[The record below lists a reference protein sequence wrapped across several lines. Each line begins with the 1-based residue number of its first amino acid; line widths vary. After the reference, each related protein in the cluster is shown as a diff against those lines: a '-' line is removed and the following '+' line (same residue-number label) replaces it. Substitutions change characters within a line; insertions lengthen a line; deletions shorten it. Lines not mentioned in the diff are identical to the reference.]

1 MDDMNALFGWK
12 AKRIRDVTIRCCEV
26 AKR

>member
-1 MDDMNALFGWK
+1 MNALFK
-12 AKRIRDVTIRCCEV
+12 MEAKRIRDETIRCCEV